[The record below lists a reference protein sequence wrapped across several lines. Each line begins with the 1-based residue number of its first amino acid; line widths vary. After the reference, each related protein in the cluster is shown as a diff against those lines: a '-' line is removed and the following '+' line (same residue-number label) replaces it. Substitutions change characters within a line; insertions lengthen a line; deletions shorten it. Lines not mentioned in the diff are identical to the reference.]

1 MQNVIVR
8 KINQQEIMK
17 RTIKIFL
24 LVVLLVAGQFVIGQV
39 NKEFSRDNFP
49 DKKTELKKAIR
60 DIEQGD
66 LLFFDEYPQYDK
78 AVEFYEKAQEF
89 NPDNAPLNYK
99 IGYCIIKGKGNKVT
113 CISYFEKAY
122 KLKSDVNADILFMLG
137 SGYQLDYQFDK
148 AIDAFKKYL
157 GTLKGNALVEKSPLA
172 NKRIQEC
179 ESGKVLISNEERV
192 FIDNL
197 GNVVNSV
204 HDEYGPVITADE
216 SLLLFTS
223 KRPYTDMPKLDG
235 GELFEDVYLS
245 SKRSKA
251 WKSPDRLGKPLNTEY
266 HDAVKG
272 LSNDGGR
279 LIVYKGDNGGDLF
292 ESKMSGT
299 SWSKPERYPKQ
310 INSDYHEA
318 SGSFSYDGKSL
329 YFVSDKPG
337 GIGGHDIY
345 KSTRSDKGKW
355 SEAENVGNI
364 VNTPYDETAVF
375 MHPDGKTMY
384 FSSKGHNTMGGYDI
398 FKSTFENGAWTTPIN
413 IGYPINTT
421 DDDVFFVISASGKHG
436 YYSSIKEGGTGGQ
449 DLYMITFLGPDK
461 IFVFNNEDN
470 LIAEKMA
477 PIAEKVVAQTV
488 KINEAK
494 LTLLK
499 GIIIDEKTK
508 QPVLATIDLIDNKT
522 NQILATFESNASTGR
537 YLVSLPSGKN
547 YGLAVKANGY
557 LFHSENFDL
566 PDTAQYQE
574 IEKEIAL
581 KKMEVGSKIVLRNIF
596 FDFNKSTLRP
606 ESNSELENLLTLLTE
621 NPKLKIEISG
631 HTDNVGS
638 AAYNKKLSESRAQA
652 VVNYL
657 VSKGVDKTRLTF
669 AGYGF
674 DQPISPNDTEE
685 GRQLNRRTEFKVLKN
700 E

>member
-1 MQNVIVR
+1 M
-8 KINQQEIMK
+8 KKKFEI
-17 RTIKIFL
+17 IFGL
-24 LVVLLVAGQFVIGQV
+24 VLLLLMQSAYAQV
-39 NKEFSRDNFP
+39 NKEFTRENFP
-49 DKKTELKKAIR
+49 DKKSEVKKALK

-66 LLFFDEYPQYDK
+66 GFLYEEYPKYSN
-78 AVEFYEKAQEF
+78 ALECYEKANDF
-89 NPDNAPLNYK
+89 NPDNASVNFK
-99 IGYCIIKGKGNKVT
+99 MGICTIKGKGNKTSSIVN
-113 CISYFEKAY
+113 FEKAY
-122 KLKSDVNADILFMLG
+122 KLKADVNADVLFWLG
-137 SGYQLDYQFDK
+137 SAYQLDYQFDK
-148 AIDAFKKYL
+148 AIDSYKKYMNGL
-157 GTLKGNALVEKSPLA
+157 TGKLASEKSAEL
-172 NKRIQEC
+172 NKRIAEC
-179 ESGKVLISNEERV
+179 ETGKILIQQEERV

-197 GNVVNSV
+197 GNTVNSQY
-204 HDEYGPVITADE
+204 DEYGPVITADE
-216 SLLLFTS
+216 SMLLFTS
-223 KRPYTDMPKLDG
+223 KRPYTDMPKIDG
-235 GELFEDVYLS
+235 GELFEDIYLS
-245 SKRSKA
+245 YKRNKNWKA
-251 WKSPDRLGKPLNTEY
+251 PDRLGKPLNTEY

-272 LSNDGGR
+272 LSNDGSK

-292 ESKMSGT
+292 ESKMTGS

-318 SGSFSYDGKSL
+318 SGSFSYDGKVL

-337 GIGGHDIY
+337 GFGGHDIY
-345 KSTRSDKGKW
+345 KSTKLEKGKW
-355 SEAENVGNI
+355 SEAINLGSV
-364 VNTPYDETAVF
+364 VNTAFDETAVF
-375 MHPDGKTMY
+375 AHPDGKTLY

-398 FKSTFENGAWTTPIN
+398 FKSTFENNVWTKPVN

-436 YYSSIKEGGTGGQ
+436 FYSSIKEGGNGGQ

-461 IFVFNNEDN
+461 IFTFNNEDN
-470 LIAEKMA
+470 LIAEKTA
-477 PIAEKVVAQTV
+477 PISEKVVVKEV
-488 KINEAK
+488 KIDEAK

-499 GIIIDEKTK
+499 GIIIDEKTR

-522 NQILATFESNASTGR
+522 NQILATFESNATTGR

-547 YGLAVKANGY
+547 YGLSVKANGF

-574 IEKEIAL
+574 IEKEIVL

-606 ESNSELENLLTLLTE
+606 ESNSELENLLTLLNE
-621 NPKLKIEISG
+621 NPKLNIEISG

-638 AAYNKKLSESRAQA
+638 AAYNKKLGESRAQA
-652 VVNYL
+652 VVTYL
-657 VSKGVDKTRLTF
+657 VSKGIAKARLTF

-674 DQPISPNDTEE
+674 DQPIAPNDTEE

-700 E
+700 

>member
-1 MQNVIVR
+1 
-8 KINQQEIMK
+8 MK
-17 RTIKIFL
+17 KIFNVMVMAVIL
-24 LVVLLVAGQFVIGQV
+24 LIGTVASAQV
-39 NKEFSRDNFP
+39 NKEFTRDNFP
-49 DKKTELKKAIR
+49 DKKSELKKANK
-60 DIEQGD
+60 DIEEGD
-66 LLFFDEYPQYDK
+66 LLFYDEYPQYDK
-78 AVEFYEKAQEF
+78 AMEFYEKAQDF
-89 NPDNAPLNYK
+89 NPDNASLNYK
-99 IGYCIIKGKGNKVT
+99 IGFCVIKGKGNKIAS
-113 CISYFEKAY
+113 ISYFEKAY
-122 KLKSDVNADILFMLG
+122 ALKSDVNADILFMLG
-137 SGYQLDYQFDK
+137 SAYQLDYQFDK
-148 AIDAFKKYL
+148 SIESYKKYL
-157 GTLKGNALVEKSPLA
+157 GTLKGAALVEKTPIT

-179 ESGKVLISNEERV
+179 EDGKVLIKKEERV

-197 GNVVNSV
+197 GIVVNSTF
-204 HDEYGPVITADE
+204 DEYGPVITADE
-216 SLLLFTS
+216 SMLLFTS
-223 KRPYTDMPKLDG
+223 KRTYTDMPKLES
-235 GELFEDVYLS
+235 GELYEDVYLTN
-245 SKRSKA
+245 KRNKA
-251 WKSPDRLGKPLNTEY
+251 WRSPERLGKPLNTEY

-272 LSNDGGR
+272 LSNDGGK

-292 ESKMSGT
+292 ESKMSGA

-310 INSDYHEA
+310 INTDYHEA

-345 KSTRSDKGKW
+345 KSTRNDKGKW
-355 SEAENVGNI
+355 SEAENVGNV

-384 FSSKGHNTMGGYDI
+384 FSSKGHNNMGGYDI
-398 FKSTFENGAWTTPIN
+398 FKSTFENGKWTTPVN
-413 IGYPINTT
+413 IGYPINTS

-436 YYSSIKEGGTGGQ
+436 YYSSIKEGGNGGQ

-477 PIAEKVVAQTV
+477 PITEKVVAQAV
-488 KINEAK
+488 KIDEAK

-606 ESNSELENLLTLLTE
+606 ESNSELDNLLTLLTE

-631 HTDNVGS
+631 HTDNIGS
-638 AAYNKKLSESRAQA
+638 AAYNKKLSESRAQS
-652 VVNYL
+652 VVTFL
-657 VSKGVDKTRLTF
+657 VGKGIDKARLTF

-674 DQPISPNDTEE
+674 DQPIAPNETEE

-700 E
+700 

>member
-1 MQNVIVR
+1 MMRKTNIITIIALLLSMQY
-8 KINQQEIMK
+8 
-17 RTIKIFL
+17 T
-24 LVVLLVAGQFVIGQV
+24 IGQV
-39 NKEFSRDNFP
+39 NKEFTRDNFP
-49 DKKTELKKAIR
+49 EKKAELKQAIR
-60 DIEQGD
+60 SIEQGD
-66 LLFFDEYPQYDK
+66 QYFYDEYPKYDQ
-78 AVEFYEKAQEF
+78 AVELFEKAQDF
-89 NPDNAPLNYK
+89 NPDNALLNYK
-99 IGYCIIKGKGNKVT
+99 IGMCIIKGKGNKT
-113 CISYFEKAY
+113 TAIGFFDKAY
-122 KLKSDVNADILFMLG
+122 KLKQDVNADVLFWLG
-137 SGYQLDYQFDK
+137 AAYQLDYQFDK
-148 AIDAFKKYL
+148 AIESYKKYL
-157 GTLKGNALVEKSPLA
+157 TTLNGKMLIEKTPLA
-172 NKRIQEC
+172 NKRIEEC
-179 ESGKVLISNEERV
+179 QNGKQLVLNEERV

-197 GNVVNSV
+197 QNVVNSAF
-204 HDEYGPVITADE
+204 DEYGPVITADE

-223 KRPYTDMPKLDG
+223 KRSYTDMPKI
-235 GELFEDVYLS
+235 ESNEFFEDIYLS
-245 SKRSKA
+245 TKRNKNWKA
-251 WKSPDRLGKPLNTEY
+251 PERLGKPLNTEY

-272 LSNDGGR
+272 LSNDGSR

-329 YFVSDKPG
+329 YFVSDKPE

-345 KSTRSDKGKW
+345 KSTKNEKGKW
-355 SEAENVGNI
+355 SEPENLGNVI
-364 VNTPYDETAVF
+364 NTPYDETAVF
-375 MHPDGKTMY
+375 MHPDGKTLY
-384 FSSKGHNTMGGYDI
+384 FSSKGHATMGGYDI
-398 FKSTFENGAWTTPIN
+398 FKSTLENGKWTAPVN
-413 IGYPINTT
+413 IGYPINTP

-436 YYSSIKEGGTGGQ
+436 YYSSIKEGGNGGQ
-449 DLYMITFLGPDK
+449 DLYIITFLGPDK
-461 IFVFNNEDN
+461 NFTFNNEDN
-470 LIAEKMA
+470 LIAEKTA
-477 PIAEKVVAQTV
+477 PISEKVVAQAV
-488 KINEAK
+488 KIDEAK

-499 GIIIDEKTK
+499 GIIIDEKTR
-508 QPVLATIDLIDNKT
+508 QPVLASIDLIDNKT
-522 NQILATFESNASTGR
+522 NQILATFESNATTGR

-547 YGLAVKANGY
+547 YGLSVKAAGF

-638 AAYNKKLSESRAQA
+638 AAYNKKLSESRAQS
-652 VVNYL
+652 VVNFL
-657 VSKGVDKTRLTF
+657 LGKNVDKSRLTF

-674 DQPISPNDTEE
+674 DQPIAPNDTEE
-685 GRQLNRRTEFKVLKN
+685 GRQLNRRTEFKVMKN
-700 E
+700 Q

>member
-1 MQNVIVR
+1 MKKN
-8 KINQQEIMK
+8 INILSL
-17 RTIKIFL
+17 F
-24 LVVLLVAGQFVIGQV
+24 VLLFSVQFAMGQE
-39 NKEFSRDNFP
+39 NKEFTKANFP
-49 DKKTELKKAIR
+49 DKKSELKQAIK
-60 DIEQGD
+60 DIENAD
-66 LLFFDEYPQYDK
+66 AFFYDEYPQY
-78 AVEFYEKAQEF
+78 EKAFELYDDANDF
-89 NPDNAPLNYK
+89 NPDNAFVNYK
-99 IGYCIIKGKGNKVT
+99 MGICTIKGKGNKT
-113 CISYFEKAY
+113 LAIGYFEKAY
-122 KLKSDVNADILFMLG
+122 LLKKDVDPEIMFWLG
-137 SGYQLDYQFDK
+137 AAYQLGYQFDK
-148 AIDAFKKYL
+148 ASDCFKKYQTSL
-157 GTLKGNALVEKSPLA
+157 TGKMLIEKSPLA
-172 NKRIQEC
+172 VKRIEEC
-179 ESGKVLISNEERV
+179 QNGKQLMEKEERV

-197 GNVVNSV
+197 QNTVNSP

-223 KRPYTDMPKLDG
+223 KRPYTDMPAIES
-235 GELFEDVYLS
+235 GEYFEDIYLS
-245 SKRSKA
+245 TKKNKA

-272 LSNDGGR
+272 LSNDGSR

-299 SWSKPERYPKQ
+299 SWSKPDRYPKQ

-345 KSTRSDKGKW
+345 KSTKNEKGKW
-355 SEAENVGNI
+355 SEAENIGNV

-375 MHPDGKTMY
+375 MHPDGKTLY
-384 FSSKGHNTMGGYDI
+384 FSSKGHGTMGGYDI
-398 FKSTFENGAWTTPIN
+398 FKSTFENGKWNEPVN
-413 IGYPINTT
+413 IGYPINTP

-436 YYSSIKEGGTGGQ
+436 YYSSIKEGGNGGQ
-449 DLYMITFLGPDK
+449 DLYIITFLGPDK
-461 IFVFNNEDN
+461 IFTFNNEDN
-470 LIAEKMA
+470 LIAEKTA
-477 PIAEKVVAQTV
+477 PISEKVVAQTV
-488 KINEAK
+488 KIDEAK

-499 GIIIDEKTK
+499 GIVIDEKTR
-508 QPVLATIDLIDNKT
+508 QPVLATIDLIDNTT

-547 YGLAVKANGY
+547 YGLAVKATGY

-581 KKMEVGSKIVLRNIF
+581 KKMEVGSKIVLRNVF

-606 ESNSELENLLTLLTE
+606 ESNAELQNLLTLMTE
-621 NPKLKIEISG
+621 NPNLKIEISG

-652 VVNYL
+652 VVNFL
-657 VSKGVDKTRLTF
+657 LGKGVDKSRLTF

-674 DQPISPNDTEE
+674 DQPIAPNDTEE
-685 GRQLNRRTEFKVLKN
+685 GRQLNRRTEFKVVKN
-700 E
+700 

>member
-1 MQNVIVR
+1 MK
-8 KINQQEIMK
+8 KIIYIGAVLILFFGGQQLK
-17 RTIKIFL
+17 
-24 LVVLLVAGQFVIGQV
+24 AQV
-39 NKEFSRDNFP
+39 NKEFDKSNFP
-49 DKKTELKKAIR
+49 DKKSEMKKAIR
-60 DIEQGD
+60 DIEEGD
-66 LLFFDEYPQYDK
+66 VFFYDEFPQYDK
-78 AVEFYEKAQEF
+78 ALEMYEKAQEF
-89 NPDNAPLNYK
+89 NPDNAALNFK
-99 IGYCIIKGKGNKVT
+99 IGQCIIKGKGNK
-113 CISYFEKAY
+113 ISSIDYFEKAY
-122 KLKSDVNADILFMLG
+122 KLKSDMDADILYMLG
-137 SGYQLDYQFDK
+137 SAYQLDYQFDK
-148 AIDAFKKYL
+148 SIDFFKRYL
-157 GTLKGNALVEKSPLA
+157 QSLKGNMIVEKSPLVK
-172 NKRIQEC
+172 KRIQEC
-179 ESGKVLISNEERV
+179 EDGKNLLKNEERV

-197 GNVVNSV
+197 GNRVNSTF
-204 HDEYGPVITADE
+204 DEYGPVITADE
-216 SLLLFTS
+216 SMLLFTS
-223 KRPYTDMPKLDG
+223 KRPYTDMPKLVEG
-235 GELFEDVYLS
+235 VLYEDVYVS
-245 SKRSKA
+245 FKKNKA
-251 WKSPDRLGKPLNTEY
+251 WKDPERLGKPLNTEY

-272 LSNDGGR
+272 LSNDGGK

-292 ESKMSGT
+292 ESKMNGA

-329 YFVSDKPG
+329 YFVSDKPNG
-337 GIGGHDIY
+337 LGGHDIY
-345 KSTRSDKGKW
+345 KSTRLDKGKW
-355 SEAENVGNI
+355 SEPENLGPV

-398 FKSTFENGAWTTPIN
+398 FKSSMENGKWTTPVN
-413 IGYPINTT
+413 IGFPINTT
-421 DDDVFFVISASGKHG
+421 DDDVFFVTSASGKHG
-436 YYSSIKEGGTGGQ
+436 YYSSIKEGGNGGQ
-449 DLYMITFLGPDK
+449 DLYMITFLGPEK
-461 IFVFNNEDN
+461 LFVFNNEDN
-470 LIAEKMA
+470 LIAEKIA
-477 PIAEKVVAQTV
+477 PITEKVVAKAV
-488 KINEAK
+488 KIDEAK

-508 QPVLATIDLIDNKT
+508 QPLLSSIDLIDNKT
-522 NQILATFESNASTGR
+522 NQILATFESNEATGR

-606 ESNSELENLLTLLTE
+606 ESNSELANLLTLLTE

-631 HTDNVGS
+631 HTDNIGS
-638 AAYNKKLSESRAQA
+638 AAYNKKLSESRAQS
-652 VVNYL
+652 VVTFL
-657 VSKGVDKTRLTF
+657 LGKGIDKGRLTF

-674 DQPISPNDTEE
+674 DQPIAPNDTEE